1 MNKINLKELYDEVF
15 EINGGEI
22 IRFKCKFRTL
32 RLNYDENLEEICSIK
47 PEWCPLVKNKLIGN
61 TGETS
66 IMEAYG
72 CNGWIALEW
81 TDYIKY
87 RSL

>member
-1 MNKINLKELYDEVF
+1 MNIKEVYDEVK

-22 IRFKCKFRTL
+22 IQFKCKFRKL
-32 RLNYDENLEEICSIK
+32 RQPSHLIGWDDLCSIK
-47 PEWCPLVKNKLIGN
+47 SDKCPLVEFKLLSDY
-61 TGETS
+61 GEKS
-66 IMEAYG
+66 IMDDYG

-87 RSL
+87 KAL